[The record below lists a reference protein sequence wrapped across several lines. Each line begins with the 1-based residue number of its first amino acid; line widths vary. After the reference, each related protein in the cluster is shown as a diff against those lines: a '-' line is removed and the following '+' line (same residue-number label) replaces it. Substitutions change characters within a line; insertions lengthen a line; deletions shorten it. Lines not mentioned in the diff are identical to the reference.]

1 LDIDLHCGR
10 VHLRPYDQKNGESK
24 MKYLHTLDPDDI
36 RDMEQQREMDYFATV
51 AELEAEDRAMERYYE
66 EKYK

>member
-1 LDIDLHCGR
+1 
-10 VHLRPYDQKNGESK
+10 